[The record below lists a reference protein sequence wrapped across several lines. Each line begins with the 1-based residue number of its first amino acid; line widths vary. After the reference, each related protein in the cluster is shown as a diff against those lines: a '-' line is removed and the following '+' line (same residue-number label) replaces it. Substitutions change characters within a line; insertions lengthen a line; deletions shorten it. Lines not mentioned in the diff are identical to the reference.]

1 MRMSVRCCI
10 ASAVT
15 SRHCA
20 VSASS
25 SSARSVTVVTPSSC
39 IRRLTVRSFTA
50 PVAVCSV
57 FAACMYAAAS
67 VSSTV
72 TSLSEPL
79 MRRSVSCTSTCPRQS
94 GASVLRIVSSRK
106 VKPRPSRMDKS
117 RKRWFTARSSTVI
130 SQSPWRDVSLPYP
143 VMLCIRQSLPLQK
156 IHYTTSRRTLQVVSR
171 ICATSAFSHCNLD
184 TQSARCYTLEHPR
197 MFFLC
202 FSPICHAQGGC
213 NP

>member
-39 IRRLTVRSFTA
+39 IRRLTVRSFAA

-106 VKPRPSRMDKS
+106 VRPRPSRMDKS

-143 VMLCIRQSLPLQK
+143 VMLCIRQSLPFRK
-156 IHYTTSRRTLQVVSR
+156 FI
-171 ICATSAFSHCNLD
+171 I
-184 TQSARCYTLEHPR
+184 PR
-197 MFFLC
+197 PAALC
-202 FSPICHAQGGC
+202 K
-213 NP
+213 